1 MSNEPR
7 FVFLLPGEITD
18 SDLTIGEL
26 RAWIRDSREDM
37 RWLREE
43 LVPAIKEFR
52 GELASVR
59 VRQGDLDRRVT
70 VLEAQFAALEAA
82 QKAKNEDE

>member
-1 MSNEPR
+1 VSNEPR
-7 FVFLLPGEITD
+7 FVSPGEITD
-18 SDLTIGEL
+18 ADLTIGEL
-26 RAWIRDSREDM
+26 PAWIRDSREDM